1 VGVLT
6 AFVAPG
12 RSRRRI
18 AARPGA
24 LALVVLCL
32 ASGIGVSAQ
41 RPTFDER
48 EVKAVFLFNFVQ
60 FVEWPASAFANA
72 DTPVLIGV
80 LGDDPFGAALD
91 EAVRGEVVRGRQLM
105 VARFRRVEDVKN
117 CHVLFI
123 SPSES
128 ASYGRILAA
137 LQGQAT
143 LTVGETAGF
152 TTHGMIRFVTDGN
165 RVRLE
170 VNVGAV
176 NAAGLTV
183 SSNLLRA
190 ARIVGTRG

>member
-1 VGVLT
+1 VGILT
-6 AFVAPG
+6 ALVASSRARG
-12 RSRRRI
+12 RVACSR
-18 AARPGA
+18 A
-24 LALVVLCL
+24 LALVALWL
-32 ASGIGVSAQ
+32 ASGVVVPAQ
-41 RPTFDER
+41 RTTFDER
-48 EVKAVFLFNFVQ
+48 EVKAVFLFNFAQ
-60 FVEWPASAFANA
+60 FVEWPTSAFANP

-80 LGDDPFGAALD
+80 LGDDPFGAVLD

-128 ASYGRILAA
+128 ASYSRIIAA
-137 LQGQAT
+137 LRGQPT

-152 TTHGMIRFVTDGN
+152 TTSGMVRFVTEGN

-170 VNVGAV
+170 VNVSAV
-176 NAAGLTV
+176 KAAGLTV